1 MLSRLKNF
9 RNVAITTLQDF
20 FPVIYFIVSRESST
34 AFSVPGLDKG
44 YCPPCVDMGVKPPN
58 QKKGIFI
65 MKDFTILTKQ
75 DAVRAMDSARYNP
88 ATDCGYF
95 GRITENQCARPK
107 SRKKCV
113 SSAGKADVHIKYNG
127 RYIPAEVKTNGGRV
141 DSLIDGTNKSKFV
154 IYVMNHSIFHKAG
167 KKTPEWWECRMV
179 GPLIIPT
186 EVFLNCLQEVNA
198 IKTINKHGVY
208 DGLGIQVSSLKLYQR
223 LLQWPVEF
231 DRTRDYTSADFEGLT
246 L

>member
-1 MLSRLKNF
+1 
-9 RNVAITTLQDF
+9 
-20 FPVIYFIVSRESST
+20 
-34 AFSVPGLDKG
+34 
-44 YCPPCVDMGVKPPN
+44 
-58 QKKGIFI
+58 

-88 ATDCGYF
+88 TTDCGYF

-107 SRKKCV
+107 SRKKGV

-141 DSLIDGTNKSKFV
+141 DSLIDRTNKSRFV
-154 IYVMNHSIFHKAG
+154 IYAMDYTQRHKAG
-167 KKTPEWWECRMV
+167 KKTEAWEEHRFIS
-179 GPLIIPT
+179 PIIVPT
-186 EVFLNCLQEVNA
+186 ALFLNCLQEVNA
-198 IKTINKHGVY
+198 IKTINKNGEY

>member
-1 MLSRLKNF
+1 
-9 RNVAITTLQDF
+9 
-20 FPVIYFIVSRESST
+20 
-34 AFSVPGLDKG
+34 
-44 YCPPCVDMGVKPPN
+44 
-58 QKKGIFI
+58 
-65 MKDFTILTKQ
+65 MKDFTILTKE
-75 DAVRAMDSARYNP
+75 DAVRALDSARYNP
-88 ATDCGYF
+88 VIDSGYF

-113 SSAGKADVHIKYNG
+113 SSAGRADVHIKYNG
-127 RYIPAEVKTNGGRV
+127 RYIPAEVKTNGGRI

-154 IYVMNHSIFHKAG
+154 IYVMEYVQRHKAG
-167 KKTPEWWECRMV
+167 KKTEAWEERRSV

-186 EVFLNCLQEVNA
+186 ALFLNCVQEVNA
-198 IKTINKHGVY
+198 IKTVNKHGEY
-208 DGLGIQVSSLKLYQR
+208 DGLGIQVSSKKLYQR

>member
-1 MLSRLKNF
+1 
-9 RNVAITTLQDF
+9 
-20 FPVIYFIVSRESST
+20 
-34 AFSVPGLDKG
+34 
-44 YCPPCVDMGVKPPN
+44 
-58 QKKGIFI
+58 
-65 MKDFTILTKQ
+65 MKDFTILTKE
-75 DAVRAMDSARYNP
+75 DAVRTMDSARYNP
-88 ATDCGYF
+88 AIDCGYF

-107 SRKKCV
+107 SRKKSV

-154 IYVMNHSIFHKAG
+154 IYVMNYTQRHKAG
-167 KKTPEWWECRMV
+167 KKTPEWWEWRVV

-186 EVFLNCLQEVNA
+186 ALFLNCLQEVNA
-198 IKTINKHGVY
+198 IKTINKHGEY

-223 LLQWPVEF
+223 LLQWPVEY

>member
-1 MLSRLKNF
+1 MKN
-9 RNVAITTLQDF
+9 
-20 FPVIYFIVSRESST
+20 
-34 AFSVPGLDKG
+34 
-44 YCPPCVDMGVKPPN
+44 
-58 QKKGIFI
+58 
-65 MKDFTILTKQ
+65 FTILTKE
-75 DAVRAMDSARYNP
+75 DAVRAQDSARYNP
-88 ATDCGYF
+88 AIDSGYF
-95 GRITENQCARPK
+95 GRIMENQCARPK

-154 IYVMNHSIFHKAG
+154 IYVMNHSIRHKAG

-198 IKTINKHGVY
+198 IKTINKNGEY

-223 LLQWPVEF
+223 LLQWPVEY
-231 DRTRDYTSADFEGLT
+231 DRTRDYTSAGFEGLT

>member
-1 MLSRLKNF
+1 MKN
-9 RNVAITTLQDF
+9 
-20 FPVIYFIVSRESST
+20 
-34 AFSVPGLDKG
+34 
-44 YCPPCVDMGVKPPN
+44 
-58 QKKGIFI
+58 
-65 MKDFTILTKQ
+65 FTILTKE

-88 ATDCGYF
+88 AIDSGYF
-95 GRITENQCARPK
+95 GRIMENQCARPK

-141 DSLIDGTNKSKFV
+141 DSLIDRTNKSKFV
-154 IYVMNHSIFHKAG
+154 IYAMNYTQRHKAG
-167 KKTPEWWECRMV
+167 KKTEAWEEHRSIS
-179 GPLIIPT
+179 PIIIPT
-186 EVFLNCLQEVNA
+186 ALFLNCLQEVNA
-198 IKTINKHGVY
+198 IKTINKNGEY